1 MTHPENETLEITK
14 PDFLDTAPLHP
25 ISFYYDLCHDAD
37 MSLLIPAPEAKKKP
51 LPIGC
56 PIKRDLKIAI
66 SNRYFM
72 AGAIAQG
79 MMDAVPALRQREF
92 PLSIGIHLDLI
103 KNHDVTKVILDGP
116 EILEKKVPLSLDK
129 LIKARIKRFLSI
141 RTKDNDYLAA
151 IIMDKGR
158 MDING
163 NIGPGSSY
171 ENKGYAK
178 ARLLRRLE
186 KRMERGQKYPD
197 LYAKAYRTQFS
208 DDFVI

>member
-1 MTHPENETLEITK
+1 
-14 PDFLDTAPLHP
+14 
-25 ISFYYDLCHDAD
+25 
-37 MSLLIPAPEAKKKP
+37 
-51 LPIGC
+51 
-56 PIKRDLKIAI
+56 
-66 SNRYFM
+66 M

-103 KNHDVTKVILDGP
+103 KKHDVTKVILDGP

-171 ENKGYAK
+171 ENKEYAK